1 MKTFIISLIRMFIV
15 GGASLAVV
23 LYQIDNYLK
32 SSYGIEN
39 IYILVFVCSFI
50 PLLFTLTVEFYCW
63 FGRRDKQKKNNN
75 TVYLKETI
83 TKKTLTR

>member
-1 MKTFIISLIRMFIV
+1 MKTFIISLIRMLIV
-15 GGASLAVV
+15 GGASLALV
-23 LYQIDNYLK
+23 LYKIDEYLK
-32 SSYGIEN
+32 PTYGIEN

-63 FGRRDKQKKNNN
+63 FSRRDKQKKKNN

-83 TKKTLTR
+83 TKKPLTR